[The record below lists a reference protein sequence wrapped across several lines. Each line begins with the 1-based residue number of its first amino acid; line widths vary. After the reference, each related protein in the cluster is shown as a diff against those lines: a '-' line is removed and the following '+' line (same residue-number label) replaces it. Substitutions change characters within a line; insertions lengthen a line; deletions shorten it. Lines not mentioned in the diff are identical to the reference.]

1 MSIEI
6 KLTRLQKKN
15 KDQLYPKM
23 VAKYIHE
30 KYSADDEFALINN
43 YIADPGTH
51 AAEYAQYQAY
61 RAEVKRAVKEA
72 FDGNS

>member
-43 YIADPGTH
+43 YIADPETYG
-51 AAEYAQYQAY
+51 AEYREYQDY
-61 RAEVKRAVKEA
+61 REEVKTSLKAA
-72 FDGNS
+72 FESN